1 MTRSQFAL
9 AVGASEKWVE
19 NAGRLL
25 GRKFRL
31 SIEQSVWLG
40 LVRTLNQDLEI
51 PLMRAA
57 MLADEA
63 VGIGAEDRPL
73 VVGRSDSTAV
83 GISIDMPRYRS
94 SHAVALSAA
103 LTLGGPRRR
112 GRQGVQSK
120 GKSHA
125 IEKARRYGVDIDL
138 LREGLKLSRAQRLEQ
153 LDANAQFVRS
163 IRKLKDT

>member
-9 AVGASEKWVE
+9 SVGATDKWVE
-19 NAGRLL
+19 NTGRLL
-25 GRKFRL
+25 GRRFKL
-31 SIEQSVWLG
+31 SLDESVWLG

-57 MLADEA
+57 ALADEA
-63 VGIGAEDRPL
+63 LDTRTNGPVL
-73 VVGRSDSTAV
+73 VGRSEENAV

-94 SHAVALSAA
+94 SHAASTSAA

-112 GRQGVQSK
+112 GRQSVQSK
-120 GKSHA
+120 GKTDA

-138 LREGLKLSRAQRLEQ
+138 LRAGLKLSCAERLEQ

-163 IRKLKDT
+163 IRKVKDK

>member
-9 AVGASEKWVE
+9 TVGASDKWVE

-25 GRKFRL
+25 GRRFKL
-31 SIEQSVWLG
+31 SLPESVWLG
-40 LVRTLNQDLEI
+40 LVRTLNQDLGI
-51 PLMRAA
+51 PLTRAA
-57 MLADEA
+57 ALAAEA
-63 VGIGAEDRPL
+63 IDSGSGGPV
-73 VVGRSDSTAV
+73 VVGRSDENTV
-83 GISIDMPRYRS
+83 GISIDMPRYLS
-94 SHAVALSAA
+94 SHATAVSAA

-112 GRQGVQSK
+112 GRQTVRSE
-120 GKSHA
+120 GKTDA

-163 IRKLKDT
+163 IRKVKDT